1 MLLTVYFTHE
11 SVSHIAEIV
20 SVNKYQLREQV

>member
-1 MLLTVYFTHE
+1 MLLTVDFTHE
-11 SVSHIAEIV
+11 SISHIGEIV